1 MREEKAKGA
10 LEIDRRKAELERL
23 GKLAPDELATHTAT
37 LAALL
42 QDSDQDVRKMAV
54 ETVGKLA
61 PADLQAFY
69 RMASRPLLL
78 LLASKRDFVKTA
90 LDAGKV
96 PTPSML
102 ASFLQ
107 ALVQEIAPHIKV
119 AQPSAVTVLRSGL
132 TTLGWNVAANAPAA
146 GSAPPQP
153 GDVLGFLDA
162 ALADWPMRATR
173 VHKCGSPRAP
183 QGVCPFRGSTAVL
196 GRP

>member
-90 LDAGKV
+90 LEAGKV

-119 AQPSAVTVLRSGL
+119 AQPSAVTALRSGL

-153 GDVLGFLDA
+153 GDVLGFLDG
-162 ALADWPMRATR
+162 ALADMGGPPEGHTGA
-173 VHKCGSPRAP
+173 
-183 QGVCPFRGSTAVL
+183 
-196 GRP
+196 